1 MAKPI
6 IEFCELNLGKGARK
20 AKEILDKDPNLDIKR
35 YGCLT
40 YCGEYCSKKTNT
52 LYSLVND
59 EVVTGETP
67 EQLVENIYEYLKV
80 PLYCE

>member
-40 YCGEYCSKKTNT
+40 YCGAILFKKN
-52 LYSLVND
+52 
-59 EVVTGETP
+59 
-67 EQLVENIYEYLKV
+67 QYLIFSCK
-80 PLYCE
+80 

>member
-1 MAKPI
+1 MTKPI
-6 IEFCELNLGKGARK
+6 IEFCELNLAKGARK
-20 AKEILDKDPNLDIKR
+20 SKEISDKDPTLDIKR

-40 YCGEYCSKKTNT
+40 YCGEYCSKKSNT

-67 EQLVENIYEYLKV
+67 EQLVKNIYEFLKV
-80 PLYCE
+80 PLHCE

>member
-1 MAKPI
+1 MTKPI

-40 YCGEYCSKKTNT
+40 YCGKYCSKKNNI
-52 LYSLVND
+52 LYSLVNN

-67 EQLVENIYEYLKV
+67 EQLVENIYGFLKV
-80 PLYCE
+80 PLPCE